1 MITATLGILR
11 RWWLPLAYGAVFVA
25 ALSAPHPTPGQ
36 VRDWADTTGPVAPLM
51 FLIVHSLV
59 TIAPFPRT
67 VLTLGAGLLFG
78 PALGIGLAVIAT
90 TVSAVLA
97 FLLVRALGRDRLAA
111 RLTHP
116 TVRAVD
122 RRLERRGWLA
132 VGSLRLIAPVPFSIV
147 NYCAGLSSVRL
158 SPYALATVVGIL
170 PNTIGVVLL
179 GDALT
184 GTTEPALLVL
194 SAACLAVG
202 VIGLIVDA
210 KIDVRTVSR

>member
-1 MITATLGILR
+1 MIARSLGILR

-25 ALSAPHPTPGQ
+25 VLLAPHPTPEQ
-36 VRDWADTTGPVAPLM
+36 VRDWADTAGPLASLM
-51 FLIVHSLV
+51 FLVVHSLV

-97 FLLVRALGRDRLAA
+97 FLLVRALGRDRVAA
-111 RLTHP
+111 RMTHP
-116 TVRAVD
+116 AVRAID

-132 VGSLRLIAPVPFSIV
+132 VGSLRLMAPVPFAVV
-147 NYCAGLSSVRL
+147 NYSAGLSSVRPM
-158 SPYALATVVGIL
+158 PYALATVVGIL

-184 GTTEPALLVL
+184 GAIEPGLLAL
-194 SAACLAVG
+194 SAICIAVG
-202 VIGLIVDA
+202 VIGLVVDA
-210 KIDVRTVSR
+210 KVAVPDRQ